1 MEKIDYA
8 NKNFNNIKNDI
19 INYIKKNYP
28 DVITDFTDSSV
39 GSMLID
45 INAAVGENLHFN
57 IDRQFQET
65 QLEYAQ
71 LRRSILNI
79 AKNYGLRINQRSGSV
94 CVVNFTINV
103 PTLGDDPDPNYLPIL
118 KAGTQVSGNN
128 RIFELRNDIDFSL
141 PTSIY
146 GNFNRKIIPVFDSN
160 NNVSSYQ
167 ITKNELVFNGTT
179 KIYKKFVNQN
189 EAKSFFKLVL
199 PDNDV
204 LEIESVAMLSGN
216 SSTLS
221 PDNSLFYNDDFRF
234 YAVDYLAQDSLF
246 TSVDNTNVNG
256 VYSGNYKKIS
266 KKFIYEFGEN
276 NNCILT
282 FGGGDS
288 SIDYYNDIILND
300 NLLNNDYELGM
311 YLNNL
316 STGEKVQA
324 NTSIFVKYRV
334 GGGSQSNIGP
344 NVLNNINNQ
353 VFTFSGTTTPQ
364 TRQLVINSITTN
376 NIFPAVGGTDSMS
389 IETLRN
395 LVKYHNAAQ
404 NRCVTLN
411 DYKLKVT
418 TMPSK
423 FGRPFRTNVMK
434 QNNKIVVSI
443 LGINN
448 QNKLDNISTSL
459 LKENISNYIQ
469 NFRMINDY
477 VEIRDAKI
485 INVGVELKLYVENL
499 SDSEIV
505 INTVNIVSDYFS
517 IQKRDI
523 NGNIYMGDL
532 IKFINDITGV
542 VNVVDYKFFNKVG
555 GDYSINQTSMEYRD
569 NKTKEIKLVN
579 NTLYTEPDAM
589 IEIKYPERDIKIV
602 LLRSSNL

>member
-234 YAVDYLAQDSLF
+234 YAVDYLAQDSIF

-542 VNVVDYKFFNKVG
+542 INVVDYKFFNKVA
-555 GDYSINQTSMEYRD
+555 GDYSINQTSMEYLD
-569 NKTKEIKLVN
+569 NKTREIKLVN

-602 LLRSSNL
+602 LLRSGNL